1 MSFAGSDSGRSQ
13 AIAASSPPSSAL
25 PTRAVVSK
33 VVSDRHAFESMARE
47 WDELVDSSSQKSYFM
62 RWQWNFLWWTHL
74 APRDAELRIVECRT
88 ADGLLVGL
96 CPLYL
101 RRDRAFK
108 VVPIRELVFLGT
120 GVKLKTS
127 EYLDIATRCG
137 YEDIAPRSM
146 AAVLTER
153 DDWDRLCCSRVPDD
167 SPVMRQFVAA
177 MDAAATC
184 QSFERASYVDTSNG
198 WVAYKNTLGRSMR
211 RNVEY
216 YARRLF
222 KKYRCEFQRVDSQ
235 DELQTALAA
244 MVDLHIG
251 QWLSKGEIGSLSSPV
266 FQRFLQDAARSSF
279 ADSRLR
285 VWTLRIEG
293 RIEGVLLGFLDDGI
307 LHYFQKG
314 HNPAFSKD
322 DLGTALVSLCIRD
335 CCDDPHIRAFDFM
348 GGGAAYKE
356 MWARQVRLTIEG
368 VVSRKNIRARAF
380 EFQYR
385 LGTAATAVYRAVI
398 PLKLRAARRDWLNA
412 RNFRDQLRRLG
423 HNAAGAFVPM
433 SALPDGLD
441 WTITS
446 IETAIL
452 LIVGLS

>member
-1 MSFAGSDSGRSQ
+1 MATVPCGFHTNRWARAYVASVHEMLGAPVPPRTFTAWLGPDPDALHAVADSPAVLDALRTDDPAAGIQ
-13 AIAASSPPSSAL
+13 P
-25 PTRAVVSK
+25 
-33 VVSDRHAFESMARE
+33 
-47 WDELVDSSSQKSYFM
+47 Y
-62 RWQWNFLWWTHL
+62 
-74 APRDAELRIVECRT
+74 AERV
-88 ADGLLVGL
+88 
-96 CPLYL
+96 
-101 RRDRAFK
+101 RRDTRTDFVVVMSLDRTRYSHPDPARIGEEFIGDLGGAPQGEAFTQ
-108 VVPIRELVFLGT
+108 EYT
-120 GVKLKTS
+120 G
-127 EYLDIATRCG
+127 
-137 YEDIAPRSM
+137 
-146 AAVLTER
+146 
-153 DDWDRLCCSRVPDD
+153 
-167 SPVMRQFVAA
+167 
-177 MDAAATC
+177 
-184 QSFERASYVDTSNG
+184 
-198 WVAYKNTLGRSMR
+198 TLGRSMR

-222 KKYRCEFQRVDSQ
+222 KKYRCEFQRVNTD

-266 FQRFLQDAARSSF
+266 FQRFLRDAARSSF